1 MTNSKSERVI
11 ILIDGS
17 NFYYSTVKKGK
28 KIMFEKLI
36 NELIRGRELVNVC
49 YYVAPLDI
57 KVDIKKYWGHQ
68 RFLNILRKIPKF
80 KVILCTLKKIKADD
94 GSFVYVV
101 KGDDVKMSNTLLMG
115 AVEDLYD
122 TAIIVTGDED
132 FSDSINI
139 VRKKY
144 KKRVENAY
152 FPRSSSSNLR
162 RACDA
167 CINLNKILHKVLYQ
181 KDKKDK
187 KNRKDKK

>member
-1 MTNSKSERVI
+1 MTNQKLERVI
-11 ILIDGS
+11 VLIDGS

-28 KIMFEKLI
+28 KIRFEKLI
-36 NELIRGRELVNVC
+36 NEIVKDRELIGVY

-57 KVDIKKYWGHQ
+57 KVNIKKYWEHQ
-68 RFLNILRKIPKF
+68 RFLNILRGIPKF
-80 KVILCTLKKIKADD
+80 KVVLCALKKIKADD

-115 AVEDLYD
+115 AVENLYD
-122 TAIIVTGDED
+122 TAVIVTGDED
-132 FSDSINI
+132 FIDSVNI

-162 RACDA
+162 KACDA
-167 CINLNKILHKVLYQ
+167 CINLNKILNNILYQ
-181 KDKKDK
+181 KDKEK
-187 KNRKDKK
+187 K